1 MSIQNEVRNSWH
13 DTIVELFELDLSDI
27 TGESLDVYYFT
38 KDIFPDG
45 RKLQWQG
52 NTYEPFPIEITGFET
67 TTKGSIPQP
76 ELTAANVLGTL
87 ASAVGAFD
95 DLVGAKVTRRRTL
108 GKYLDNGTSPNA
120 SEEFPPDIYYIERKT
135 SESNLSITWQLASK
149 IDLEGLQLPRRVVT
163 QNYCVWKY
171 RGSECGY
178 TGPPVADERDQP
190 LTGDGSQAS
199 QAYLSAIGT
208 FSNARAA
215 QRSAQY
221 QLSAALS
228 QVASDCDP
236 STRPFVL
243 TYSSLATPYSFA
255 LVSSGQPL
263 FGVVEG
269 VAVDVIGADAT
280 HAPSRTVN
288 TGFGANQN
296 ETGPVYELDSWV
308 ITDPM
313 GTEPEFIESVFSLEP
328 PVSFAFKP
336 TSSDGAF
343 FAIVSGLPVALVNEG
358 EQGYRLGA
366 RRGENIAQVTAIALI
381 DTSDSRCSEAQQAL
395 EEAEED
401 LETANAALLAATNA
415 LNAAAA
421 ALPTDS
427 AVFQQ
432 DICGKRLN
440 SCKLR
445 FGASELPFG
454 GFPGANLTR

>member
-45 RKLQWQG
+45 TKLQWQG
-52 NTYEPFPIEITGFET
+52 NVYEPFPIEITGFET

-87 ASAVGAFD
+87 ASALGAFD

-199 QAYLSAIGT
+199 QTYLNAIRT

-215 QRSAQY
+215 QRNAQY

-228 QVASDCDP
+228 QVTSDCDP
-236 STRPFVL
+236 TRRPFL
-243 TYSSLATPYSFA
+243 FTYSSLEEPYSFA
-255 LVSSGQPL
+255 LVSSGQPI
-263 FGVVEG
+263 FGVVEDE
-269 VAVDVIGADAT
+269 AVDVIGSGAT

-288 TGFGANQN
+288 TGFGTGQN
-296 ETGPVYELDSWV
+296 ETGSVHELDYWL
-308 ITDPM
+308 IEDIM
-313 GTEPEFIESVFSLEP
+313 GTEPEFQESIFSIEP
-328 PVSFAFKP
+328 PVSFAFRPK
-336 TSSDGAF
+336 SSDNTF
-343 FAIVSGLPVALVNEG
+343 FAIVSGEPVALVNEG

-366 RRGENIAQVTAIALI
+366 RRDNNIAQVTAIALI
-381 DTSDSRCSEAQQAL
+381 DTSDSRCAVAQAAY
-395 EEAEED
+395 EEAEDD
-401 LETANAALLAATNA
+401 LEEANAALLAATNA

-421 ALPTDS
+421 ALPSNS

-432 DICGKRLN
+432 DVCGKRLN
-440 SCKLR
+440 SCKIR